1 MSNIRINKLPKN
13 LLQLMPLHEL
23 IGMEKLLM
31 LGQLWISVRLVRR
44 TMMMTLT
51 TGLYSMMKCLDHK

>member
-13 LLQLMPLHEL
+13 LLQLMPLREL

-31 LGQLWISVRLVRR
+31 LRQLWISVRLVRR

-51 TGLYSMMKCLDHK
+51 TDLYSMMKCLDHK